1 MSAVTD
7 CQSFPLPFAAYV
19 SFNVKIQ
26 SLILVSR
33 WNARVKA
40 SEGRASRCPGLSLVA
55 CLGGG
60 VCTLRASWWTR
71 LFVPKSHCSHFPQVW
86 PRSQMLFILL
96 YWLYVWFLTRCD
108 CEVFNKTT
116 HAAKRKHGVLNCMLC
131 KVYLQHELFTNVFV
145 IRIQTAINLNS
156 MLY

>member
-7 CQSFPLPFAAYV
+7 CQSFSLPFAAYV

-40 SEGRASRCPGLSLVA
+40 SEARASRCPGLSLVA

-116 HAAKRKHGVLNCMLC
+116 HAANESMAFWIVCCVKYICSMNS
-131 KVYLQHELFTNVFV
+131 LQTCSLLEYRLQST
-145 IRIQTAINLNS
+145 
-156 MLY
+156 